1 VTALYRDKL
10 PQLAGRGV
18 LTYLTDSGIET
29 DLIHHHGVDLP
40 EFASFPLLDDQHGR
54 ELLVD
59 YFLAHGQLAGRSS
72 LGFIL
77 DTVTWRASPRWGEL
91 LGYDEERLED
101 INRRAV
107 DLAAELRDELVPS
120 VEPVVLNGVIG
131 PHHDGFQ
138 ADAALTVDQAE
149 RYHGWQVRIL
159 ADTDLDMLTALTLT
173 DPAEAIGMARA
184 ARRCAIPLVL
194 SFTVETDGRLPEGST
209 LEAAVESVDAATGG
223 YPAYYMV
230 NCAHPK
236 HFRHVLDP
244 DRAWTERVR
253 GVRVNASTRNHDELD
268 DAPDLDE
275 GDPVELAHDLA
286 ELGRELPDLVV
297 FGGCCGTDL
306 RHAVQ
311 IAAALRAG

>member
-40 EFASFPLLDDQHGR
+40 EFATFPMLDSEHGR
-54 ELLVD
+54 ALLVD
-59 YFLAHGQLAGRSS
+59 YFLGHGQLAGRSGV
-72 LGFIL
+72 GFIL

-101 INRRAV
+101 VNRRAV
-107 DLAAELRDELVPS
+107 ELVAELRHELVPS
-120 VEPVVLNGVIG
+120 VEPVVLDGVIG

-138 ADAALTVDQAE
+138 AETALSAAEAE
-149 RYHGWQVRIL
+149 RYHAWQVQIL
-159 ADTDLDMLTALTLT
+159 ADTDLDMLTALTLS
-173 DPAEAIGMARA
+173 DPAEAIGLSRA
-184 ARRCAIPLVL
+184 AQRFAIPLVL

-209 LEAAVESVDAATGG
+209 LEAAVAAVDAATGG

-230 NCAHPK
+230 NCAHPA

-244 DRAWTERVR
+244 DQAWTERVR
-253 GVRVNASTRNHDELD
+253 GLRVNASTRSHDD
-268 DAPDLDE
+268 MDTAPDLDE
-275 GDPVELAHDLA
+275 GDPVELAHEVA
-286 ELGRELPDLVV
+286 ALGRDLPDLVV

-306 RHAVQ
+306 RHVVE
-311 IAAALRAG
+311 IAAALREG